1 MWQDLTPSLNASY
14 KINKNSE
21 IGMEYIFGHEKSG
34 MDILNTTRN
43 ISSDLTK
50 KIFYQY
56 LPQRKI
62 PDAYFQHL
70 L

>member
-1 MWQDLTPSLNASY
+1 VADLTPSLNASY

-21 IGMEYIFGHEKSG
+21 VGMEYIFGHEKSG

-43 ISSDLTK
+43 ISPDLEEK
-50 KIFYQY
+50 LHYQY
-56 LPQRKI
+56 IPQRKI
-62 PDAYFQHL
+62 TNTYFQHL